1 MQTNYFPKK
10 AYIMKKNNDKKIL
23 NTFIK
28 RVIIIIGIKIIIIV
42 FFFIKAHKKISNIP
56 TEIKQTPN
64 FCFNEK
70 CINLE
75 IAKTP
80 QERELGLMFR
90 EELGKDN
97 WMLFIFDK
105 PWKYSMWMRNTLIPL
120 DIIRL
125 STGYKVVEIF
135 SAPPCEE
142 EICPIYKTEND
153 SLWAIEVN
161 SWTANKLELK
171 TGDIID
177 LNI

>member
-10 AYIMKKNNDKKIL
+10 AEIMKKNNDKKIL

-28 RVIIIIGIKIIIIV
+28 RVTIIIAIKIIIIL
-42 FFFIKAHKKISNIP
+42 FFFINAHKKISNTP
-56 TEIKQTPN
+56 TEIEQKPN
-64 FCFNEK
+64 FCFKEK

-80 QERELGLMFR
+80 QERELWLMFR
-90 EELGKDN
+90 EHLDKDD

-105 PWKYSMWMRNTLIPL
+105 PWRYSMWMRNTLIPL

-125 STGYKVVEIF
+125 STGYKVEEIF
-135 SAPPCEE
+135 TAAPCEE
-142 EICPIYKTEND
+142 EICPLYKTEND

-161 SWTANKLELK
+161 SWTAKKLELK
-171 TGDIID
+171 PGDIIE